1 MVSQNR
7 KSFYI
12 STDNLQHR
20 SPLISFMLIIL
31 SIFRFLRKQS
41 GMDIEQICTR
51 PQTGMYN
58 KLDIEICSINWKFW
72 WTSNDVII
80 SYYILHVSHQ
90 IWRVLSLRFMQTKTK
105 NINYSWSRHF
115 KLNFTRTVF
124 TKLSEDSLVIRSSGK
139 ICFTGPK

>member
-58 KLDIEICSINWKFW
+58 KLDIEICSIN
-72 WTSNDVII
+72 
-80 SYYILHVSHQ
+80 
-90 IWRVLSLRFMQTKTK
+90 
-105 NINYSWSRHF
+105 
-115 KLNFTRTVF
+115 
-124 TKLSEDSLVIRSSGK
+124 
-139 ICFTGPK
+139 